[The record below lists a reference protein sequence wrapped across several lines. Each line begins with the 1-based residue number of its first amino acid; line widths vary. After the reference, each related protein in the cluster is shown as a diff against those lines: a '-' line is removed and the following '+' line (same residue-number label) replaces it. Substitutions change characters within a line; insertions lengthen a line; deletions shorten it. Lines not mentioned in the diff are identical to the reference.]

1 MNDLKAVKRPKSD
14 LQTPSPE
21 NEVAPFPFWESSK
34 EDFLSHFS
42 NGRYIKINKNAYLFR
57 ENDPPQGIFCICEGV
72 SKLARTGKN
81 GKEYIIRFAQ
91 PGDWLG
97 VSGIYHGTHISDAVA
112 IEPVKSFFVPKD
124 EFIRF
129 LNRNSQFSL
138 NVMKI
143 LCDEIEKA
151 ENRITALAQKTA
163 RERVAEILLNLQ
175 QVYGIDNN
183 KYLNIL
189 LTRKDLANFVGISN
203 ATLSRLMSDFQRKKL
218 IRIKNK
224 KIRLLDLKKLS
235 TLARIA
241 AV

>member
-1 MNDLKAVKRPKSD
+1 MNDLKAVKLTKSD

-189 LTRKDLANFVGISN
+189 LTQLKPRRN
-203 ATLSRLMSDFQRKKL
+203 AVHNDP
-218 IRIKNK
+218 
-224 KIRLLDLKKLS
+224 
-235 TLARIA
+235 
-241 AV
+241 

>member
-1 MNDLKAVKRPKSD
+1 MNDLKAADLTKAD
-14 LQTPSPE
+14 LQASSPG
-21 NEVAPFPFWESSK
+21 NEVAPFPFWESSR
-34 EDFLSHFS
+34 EEFLAHFS
-42 NGRYIKINKNAYLFR
+42 KGRFIKFNKNAYLFR

-112 IEPVKSFFVPKD
+112 IEPVKSFFVPKE

-129 LNRNSQFSL
+129 LKRNAHFSL

-175 QVYGIDNN
+175 QAYGTDNN

-235 TLARIA
+235 TLARVA